1 MSGESKLF
9 PSGTTRLC
17 CYLAGLFALSRLAC
31 YAIGVRFVA
40 DLDNLIQIAD
50 PLLLKEDLFR
60 TVLLLHYQPPLFNL
74 FIGLVCK
81 IFPGNFI
88 QVLQLIYLVM
98 GLCLC
103 IAVFLLGLRLGL
115 GRKWAFALSGVFTVT
130 PATILLENWAFY
142 SYPVA
147 LMLVLA
153 ALALNVFAETRKLAW
168 LFCLFL
174 LLAMVVLTRSMFHPL
189 WLLLVPGAL
198 WLLLPECRRQI
209 VTAAL
214 IPLLVVGLW
223 MAKNYY
229 TVGGFT
235 TSTLLGMNFYK
246 ITIMQISDFQRVK
259 MFANG
264 RLSKFGLY
272 ANFESLDYYREK
284 TGEVG
289 SFLPSGI
296 PILDNERT
304 ASGAP
309 NFNHPAYVDISRR
322 FLHDDLSV
330 VRYRPAAYAGG
341 VFGALSL
348 YVQPPHDQIFN
359 PENVK
364 KIGPWVRVSDVILYG
379 QLSSLWRDN
388 YHTEFK
394 SRIKLSESLPDIGLF
409 VLAALL
415 AIALYWPAALARG
428 GLEGLRGPRG
438 IAALFMLFTVAY
450 VSGVVNLLEIGENA
464 RIRYEIEPL
473 IWLLAASAFS
483 SMRKLPPECDPDGA

>member
-1 MSGESKLF
+1 MF
-9 PSGTTRLC
+9 PSGTTKLC
-17 CYLAGLFALSRLAC
+17 CALAGLFALSRLVC
-31 YAIGVRFVA
+31 YAAGVRFVA

-50 PLLLKEDLFR
+50 TLLLREDLFR

-81 IFPGNFI
+81 IFPDNFI
-88 QVLQLIYLVM
+88 LVFQLIYLAL

-103 IAVFLLGLRLGL
+103 IAVFLLGIRLGL

-147 LMLVLA
+147 LLLVLA
-153 ALALNVFAETRKLAW
+153 ALALNFFAETRKLVW

-174 LLAMVVLTRSMFHPL
+174 LLATVVLTRSMFHPL
-189 WLLLVPGAL
+189 WLLLVSGAL
-198 WLLLPECRRQI
+198 WLLLPECRRRI

-235 TSTLLGMNFYK
+235 TSTLLGMNMSK
-246 ITIMQISDFQRVK
+246 ITIMQLSGPERVRLYSQQK
-259 MFANG
+259 MSVA
-264 RLSKFGLY
+264 GLY
-272 ANFESLDYYREK
+272 SPFESLDYYRANFK
-284 TGEVG
+284 DIAGY
-289 SFLPSGI
+289 LPSGI

-304 ASGAP
+304 AGGAP

-330 VRYRPAAYAGG
+330 VRYRPAAYIGG

-364 KIGPWVRVSDVILYG
+364 KIAPWVRVSDVILYG

-394 SRIKLSESLPDIGLF
+394 SRIRLSESLPDIGLF

-438 IAALFMLFTVAY
+438 ITALFMFFTVAY